1 MKLDEAQLYR
11 AAKLADAIE
20 LAMLLDEDSLPKHE
34 FSEQFE
40 HDMELLIAKVKRN
53 EIRPYKVF
61 MGWQYYTKRGIAAI
75 LICFFLACAT
85 MPEAVI
91 AGYHKLI
98 EVIETIVT
106 EVRTDY
112 RYKSDVSAD
121 VILKPVKLGKMLNG
135 IYLQYEHMDKHKY
148 KIVYEGGNK
157 YFILIQRLVVENDQF
172 FLVVD
177 SQEAYSEIKLLKGM
191 PLYLLYKEETI
202 TYTWQYN
209 QYHISGKTNL
219 EIEELEEILR
229 FIEI

>member
-11 AAKLADAIE
+11 AAKLADAME
-20 LAMLLDEDSLPKHE
+20 LAMLPDEDTLPKHE

-40 HDMELLIAKVKRN
+40 RDMELLIAKVKRN

-98 EVIETIVT
+98 EVIETIVM

-112 RYKSDVSAD
+112 RYNSDVSAD
-121 VILKPVKLGKMLNG
+121 TEFKPVEFGYMPNGMKLVREYTDKNE
-135 IYLQYEHMDKHKY
+135 YE
-148 KIVYEGGNK
+148 VEYEKEGE
-157 YFILIQRLVVENDQF
+157 YFTLLQRLITENSS
-172 FLVVD
+172 LVFTID
-177 SQEAYSEIKLLKGM
+177 SQEAEIGTKLIHGNRLELMKKGDKTN
-191 PLYLLYKEETI
+191 YL
-202 TYTWQYN
+202 WQYN
-209 QYHISGKTNL
+209 QYQISGRSNL
-219 EIEELEEILR
+219 SNEEIESILNNLN
-229 FIEI
+229 I